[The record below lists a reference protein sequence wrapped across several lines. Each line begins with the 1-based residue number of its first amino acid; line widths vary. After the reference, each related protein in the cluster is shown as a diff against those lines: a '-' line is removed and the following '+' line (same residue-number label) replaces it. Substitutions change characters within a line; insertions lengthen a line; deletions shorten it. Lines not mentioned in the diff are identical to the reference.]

1 MISMYSMFIWT
12 LNFHLNEKR
21 SECAF
26 PISVINHFLASS
38 HNCKKRLMDFL
49 YLITMEYER
58 GQKNLNDIRSSEN
71 ETVWWFY
78 LVWSNET
85 RQKVALRADQTSL
98 ATTNN
103 VYVKLYHTCYFA
115 VVLSKTKFLLQFSG
129 NFFGQAK
136 SSL

>member
-38 HNCKKRLMDFL
+38 HNCKKRLMVFL
-49 YLITMEYER
+49 HLITMEHER

-85 RQKVALRADQTSL
+85 RQKVASRAGQTSL
-98 ATTNN
+98 ATTNFM
-103 VYVKLYHTCYFA
+103 YVKFCNSCYS
-115 VVLSKTKFLLQFSG
+115 VQSNSLTSILT
-129 NFFGQAK
+129 FFGVKESQ
-136 SSL
+136 SI